1 MFSKELEEVIE
12 AALADGVLT
21 DKERAV
27 LHKRAAAEGV
37 DPDELDVVIDGRL
50 AKAKKQEDWLK
61 PAPPSTLMNNKIG
74 NVQKCPNCGAPYE
87 PGTVKC
93 PDCGHVFQ
101 NREVVLSS
109 QRMTNGINQI
119 MEKYAP
125 KIEEAAKEEGRLRS
139 KSSKDANINVTS
151 RVKDAMKNEI
161 KSFIT
166 NFPIPSA
173 KDDLLEFIT
182 SMAAR
187 RSGIHNDYEDAYRA
201 KLNESINKAK
211 LYFPDDP
218 QFAPLIERFTK
229 LSFENL
235 PSGGKM
241 GVILAGLMVAAL
253 IIGLIGQCAGLS

>member
-1 MFSKELEEVIE
+1 
-12 AALADGVLT
+12 
-21 DKERAV
+21 
-27 LHKRAAAEGV
+27 
-37 DPDELDVVIDGRL
+37 
-50 AKAKKQEDWLK
+50 
-61 PAPPSTLMNNKIG
+61 MNNKIG

-109 QRMTNGINQI
+109 QRMTKGINQI

-125 KIEEAAKEEGRLRS
+125 KIEEAAKEEGRLIS
-139 KSSKDANINVTS
+139 KSGKDARYINVTS
-151 RVKDAMKNEI
+151 DVKDAMKDEL

-187 RSGIHNDYEDAYRA
+187 RSGIKNDYEDAYRA

-218 QFAPLIERFTK
+218 QFAPLIKRFTK
-229 LSFENL
+229 LAFENL
-235 PSGGKM
+235 SSK
-241 GVILAGLMVAAL
+241 VKLIVVFAAL
-253 IIGLIGQCAGLS
+253 AILFLIAQCAGLY